1 MDNKNNMP
9 PYILELESK
18 ISLLFRTVKERH
30 VTDASEAE
38 ISMPQFFCMFMLSKC
53 GKQKMSELASN
64 LALSYASATNL
75 INRLSESGYVN
86 RYDDP
91 EDRRVVMVELSEK
104 GNSIMTAV
112 REKHINEMTKR
123 CNQLSKDELDTL
135 LKGMDLLIKIVSTN

>member
-1 MDNKNNMP
+1 MEHNENIP

-30 VTDASEAE
+30 VHDASDAE
-38 ISMPQFFCMFMLSKC
+38 ISMPQFFCMFVLSRC
-53 GKQKMSELASN
+53 GKQKMSEIASN

-75 INRLSESGYVN
+75 INRLSEAEYVN

-104 GNSIMTAV
+104 GDKVMTSV
-112 REKHINEMTKR
+112 REKHINEMKKR
-123 CNQLSKDELDTL
+123 CESLPKKDLETL
-135 LKGMDLLIKIVSTN
+135 LNGMDILIKIVSPT